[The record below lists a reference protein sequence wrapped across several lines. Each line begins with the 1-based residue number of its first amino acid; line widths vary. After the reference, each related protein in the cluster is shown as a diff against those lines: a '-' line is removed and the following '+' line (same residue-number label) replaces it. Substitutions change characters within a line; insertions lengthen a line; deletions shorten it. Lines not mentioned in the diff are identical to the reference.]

1 MSAVKIAGIVLI
13 IAGLL
18 GLMYGGFSF
27 TKETHT
33 AQIGPIALSV
43 KEKETV
49 NVPMWAG
56 VAAVVAGDLMLL
68 LGPRGK

>member
-13 IAGLL
+13 IAGVL
-18 GLMYGGFSF
+18 GLAYGGFSF

-43 KEKETV
+43 KERETV

-56 VAAVVAGDLMLL
+56 VAAVVAGGLMLL
-68 LGPRGK
+68 LGPRRK